1 MKTSIQLKL
10 VLLCI
15 GTLFTLQSLKAS
27 NGFNEGPKKTETEK
41 TIQHY
46 FKFPQILM
54 PQLAPTKNEVVKVE
68 VLYTTNAKGEV
79 TFALA
84 KTENQE
90 LKKEIESQFLKL
102 KIKQVQTEVVNS
114 VILQFRSIWFF
125 TTQTCQA

>member
-68 VLYTTNAKGEV
+68 VLYTTNANGEV

-114 VILQFRSIWFF
+114 VILQFRSI
-125 TTQTCQA
+125 

>member
-1 MKTSIQLKL
+1 MKTSIHLKL

-27 NGFNEGPKKTETEK
+27 NGFTEGPKKTDTEK

-54 PQLAPTKNEVVKVE
+54 PQLAPSKTEMLKVE
-68 VLYTTNAKGEV
+68 VLFTTNANGDV

-84 KTENQE
+84 KTENQA
-90 LKKEIESQFLKL
+90 LKKEIENQFLKL
-102 KIKQVQTEVVNS
+102 KIKQVKTEVVNS
-114 VILQFRSIWFF
+114 VILQFRSI
-125 TTQTCQA
+125 

>member
-10 VLLCI
+10 ALLCV

-27 NGFNEGPKKTETEK
+27 NGLSEGPKKTETQK
-41 TIQHY
+41 AVQYY
-46 FKFPQILM
+46 FTFPQILM
-54 PQLAPTKNEVVKVE
+54 PHLAPGKVELQNVE

-90 LKKEIESQFLKL
+90 LKNNF
-102 KIKQVQTEVVNS
+102 
-114 VILQFRSIWFF
+114 
-125 TTQTCQA
+125 